1 MYTSNEVETRLTAWK
16 QRGDSKTQMIRK
28 LAESCL
34 DWPYVYAAN
43 GEMCTPEWRKN
54 RMGVSD
60 EKYSRAIHDACPVLN
75 GTKQK
80 EVGYDIVY

>member
-1 MYTSNEVETRLTAWK
+1 MKVVKQMFTSNEVEACLNAWK
-16 QRGDSKTQMIRK
+16 QRGDSKAQLIRE

-43 GEMCTPEWRKN
+43 GEMCTPEWRRN

-60 EKYSRAIHDACPVLN
+60 EKYANAIKTACPV
-75 GTKQK
+75 
-80 EVGYDIVY
+80 